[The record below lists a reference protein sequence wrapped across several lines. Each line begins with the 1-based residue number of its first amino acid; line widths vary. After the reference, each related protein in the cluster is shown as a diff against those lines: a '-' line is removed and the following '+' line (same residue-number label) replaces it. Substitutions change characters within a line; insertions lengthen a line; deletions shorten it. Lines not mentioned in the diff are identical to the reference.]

1 MKALSA
7 FLFAPLELAGASDML
22 NCVASDMQCAP
33 VELGHWLINK
43 REAQRSFE
51 MVSCRQEAGPL
62 VLSTKLGLQEMADHP
77 RLGRHCGQGLV
88 RRGDEPRAA
97 PLQAGESYQQTEQFP
112 PAQRV
117 KSPIRPRAG
126 TRVNERSESNRRER
140 LGCPA
145 HP

>member
-1 MKALSA
+1 MKALST
-7 FLFAPLELAGASDML
+7 FVFAPLELAGASDML

-88 RRGDEPRAA
+88 RRADEPRAA
-97 PLQAGESYQQTEQFP
+97 LLQQGESYQQLEQFAL
-112 PAQRV
+112 AQRV
-117 KSPIRPRAG
+117 
-126 TRVNERSESNRRER
+126 TRCGASNIQI
-140 LGCPA
+140 GCSL
-145 HP
+145 